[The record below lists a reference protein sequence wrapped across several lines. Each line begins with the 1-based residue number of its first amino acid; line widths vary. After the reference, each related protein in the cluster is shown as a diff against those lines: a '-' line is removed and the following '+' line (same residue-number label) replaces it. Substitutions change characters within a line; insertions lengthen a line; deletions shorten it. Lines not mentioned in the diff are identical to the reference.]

1 MDFQTTLARL
11 KEKLENDFQFRK
23 STLAGGKP
31 ICQSTE
37 PIALFVA
44 WLENTPEAQQV
55 LNDLTTQCLPYQATR
70 R

>member
-1 MDFQTTLARL
+1 MDFQNTLMRL
-11 KEKLENDFQFRK
+11 QEKLENDFQFRR

-55 LNDLTTQCLPYQATR
+55 LEDLGVNTLSPARTR
-70 R
+70 

>member
-55 LNDLTTQCLPYQATR
+55 LKELDFTSVPYRAKNR
-70 R
+70 

>member
-1 MDFQTTLARL
+1 MDFQTTLTRL

-23 STLAGGKP
+23 STLSGGKP

-55 LNDLTTQCLPYQATR
+55 LNDLTNPAQAKTR
-70 R
+70 

>member
-11 KEKLENDFQFRK
+11 KEKLENDFQFRR
-23 STLAGGKP
+23 STLSGGKP

-37 PIALFVA
+37 PIVLFVA

-55 LNDLTTQCLPYQATR
+55 IKELTSAPYQAKHR
-70 R
+70 